1 MAGLVGVG
9 LSLRKMAPFI
19 GLLSARGMNV
29 EKISFIDNNNFV
41 M

>member
-9 LSLRKMAPFI
+9 LSPREMAPFI
-19 GLLSARGMNV
+19 GLLPAR
-29 EKISFIDNNNFV
+29 ELHIKKISFIDTNNFV